1 MTGSNK
7 QSPVKMQRDI
17 RFTILGQRG
26 VGKSA
31 LVVRYLTHRY
41 IGDYDPDLESVYSQ
55 PTRID
60 DQSITLHVLDT
71 AGEFDFE
78 SSSRIEQIRGSD
90 AFVLVYSVTDRSSFI
105 YLHKL
110 KRFIFK
116 SRRDLDRAPT
126 LIIGNKVD
134 LCHLRKVTTQEGVQ
148 LAKDYGCAYCEMS
161 ASEGFVPVV
170 DAFHDLYREFYRAEK
185 RAKVKKITSRLQLRQ
200 TIKNFTDRHLY
211 RSRTNTL

>member
-1 MTGSNK
+1 M
-7 QSPVKMQRDI
+7 I
-17 RFTILGQRG
+17 HL
-26 VGKSA
+26 
-31 LVVRYLTHRY
+31 
-41 IGDYDPDLESVYSQ
+41 
-55 PTRID
+55 RI
-60 DQSITLHVLDT
+60 T
-71 AGEFDFE
+71 EEDFE